1 MVNSVNSAAGR
12 KTQPLTVRT
21 GGRNAR
27 HSDGAC
33 RHSGERFSKTKLLLN
48 FVLAIATVGA
58 FVAATVYA
66 YFASQQVTE
75 MKNAVKEQSGATNAA
90 IEANLIAHQNAV
102 QDLRAYV
109 SVGTPQGE
117 SIDVLRD
124 ASPKPTIRIHF
135 TNTGR
140 TPARH
145 FSFLLWSNLKQ
156 GTWLSFRDASYGGGS
171 QSRSENDLR

>member
-1 MVNSVNSAAGR
+1 MMASTVNRAAGR
-12 KTQPLTVRT
+12 KTQPLTVQT
-21 GGRNAR
+21 GEKFA
-27 HSDGAC
+27 
-33 RHSGERFSKTKLLLN
+33 KTKLVFN
-48 FVLAIATVGA
+48 FVLTVSTFCA
-58 FVAATVYA
+58 FAAAAVYA
-66 YFASQQVTE
+66 YLAFQQVTE

-90 IEANLIAHQNAV
+90 IEANSIAHQNAV

-117 SIDVLRD
+117 SAEMLRD

-135 TNTGR
+135 VNTGR

-156 GTWLSFRDASYGGGS
+156 SNWVGYHDAYAAPGW
-171 QSRSENDLR
+171 ENMKPRKRFQIVNCPYTQGETCK